1 MVSRISM
8 VMLGVREMSRSV
20 VFYRDQVGFALQHQM
35 QGFAFLNAGAVA
47 LCLSEELARKK
58 EHVAGATEI
67 VLAVEHVR
75 AAFVELQTLGVE
87 FVNEPR
93 VVTGTQWAAN
103 FVDPDGHLLSVF
115 GPE

>member
-1 MVSRISM
+1 MITRISI
-8 VMLGVREMSRSV
+8 VMLGVRDLSRSV
-20 VFYRDQVGFALQHQM
+20 AFYRDQIGLTLQHQM
-35 QGFAFLNAGAVA
+35 PGFAYLNAGTVT
-47 LCLSEELARKK
+47 LCLSEPLAKNR
-58 EHVAGATEI
+58 EHIAGATEI

-75 AAFVELQTLGVE
+75 AAFVELQALGVE

-93 VVTGTQWAAN
+93 VVTGKSWAAN